1 MKSKQKCS
9 LVIPI
14 YNASS
19 YISSTLEALLSPSS
33 PSIEIILV
41 DDGSTDDSASICD
54 AYAAKDDRIKVLHE
68 AHHGVAHSR
77 QVGLEVA
84 RGEYILYVDADDQ
97 VEPGMVV
104 DMYHEAVMKKAD
116 LVICDYREL
125 THEGEVYCK
134 QEPTALDGVAVLEDI
149 LDGKLYGALWNKM
162 MRREWLLQTKT
173 SFPLEL
179 TMREDLIFLSQCLPY
194 ASKIAYIPK
203 AFYGYERRNA
213 SALTS
218 HYVNES
224 PAYYQQECLWVDL
237 ILENQFLLESTR
249 QRLQAYLL
257 ELAYITLKSGL
268 FDKPKWNAV
277 FLKHP
282 EILSYGT
289 GYKKK
294 MVSLAFKGHFTLA
307 RLLRTFISHLKS

>member
-1 MKSKQKCS
+1 MIKLSYS
-9 LVIPI
+9 IIIPI
-14 YNASS
+14 YNASTYLAFS
-19 YISSTLEALLSPSS
+19 LESLLSQPFQDF
-33 PSIEIILV
+33 ELILV
-41 DDGSTDDSASICD
+41 DDGSTDESASICD

-97 VEPGMVV
+97 VEPGMVA

-162 MRREWLLQTKT
+162 MRREWLLQTKA

-294 MVSLAFKGHFTLA
+294 MVSLAFKGHFALA

>member
-1 MKSKQKCS
+1 MLS
-9 LVIPI
+9 LIIPI
-14 YNASS
+14 YNASTYLAFS
-19 YISSTLEALLSPSS
+19 LESLLSQPFQDF
-33 PSIEIILV
+33 ELILV
-41 DDGSTDDSASICD
+41 DDGSTDASPSICD
-54 AYAAKDDRIKVLHE
+54 EYAAKDERIRVLHE
-68 AHHGVAHSR
+68 PHSGVANSR
-77 QVGLEVA
+77 QVGLEA
-84 RGEYILYVDADDQ
+84 AKGMYILYVDADDQ
-97 VEPGMVV
+97 VDPCMIA
-104 DMYHEAVMKKAD
+104 DMYQVAVDQEADMVF
-116 LVICDYREL
+116 CDYREL
-125 THEGEVYCK
+125 THEGEVYRK

-162 MRREWLLQTKT
+162 MRREWLLQTKAA
-173 SFPLEL
+173 FPQRL
-179 TMREDLIFLSQCLPY
+179 TMREDLVFLSQCLPY

-203 AFYGYERRNA
+203 AYYGYERRNA

-224 PAYYQQECLWVDL
+224 LAYYQQECLWVDL
-237 ILENQFLLESTR
+237 ILENQFLLASTR
-249 QRLQAYLL
+249 QQLQTYLL

-294 MVSLAFKGHFTLA
+294 W
-307 RLLRTFISHLKS
+307 

>member
-1 MKSKQKCS
+1 MLS
-9 LVIPI
+9 LIIPI
-14 YNASS
+14 YNASTYLAFS
-19 YISSTLEALLSPSS
+19 LESLLSQPFQDF
-33 PSIEIILV
+33 ELILV
-41 DDGSTDDSASICD
+41 DDGSTDASPSICD
-54 AYAAKDDRIKVLHE
+54 EYAAKDERIRVLHE
-68 AHHGVAHSR
+68 PHSGVANSR
-77 QVGLEVA
+77 QVGLEA
-84 RGEYILYVDADDQ
+84 AKGMYILYVDADDQ
-97 VEPGMVV
+97 VDPCMIA
-104 DMYHEAVMKKAD
+104 DMYQVAVDQEADMVF
-116 LVICDYREL
+116 CDYREL
-125 THEGEVYCK
+125 THEGEVYRK

-162 MRREWLLQTKT
+162 MRREWLLQTKAA
-173 SFPLEL
+173 FPQRL
-179 TMREDLIFLSQCLPY
+179 TMREDLVFLSQCLPY

-203 AFYGYERRNA
+203 AYYGYERRNA

-224 PAYYQQECLWVDL
+224 LAYYQQECLWVDL
-237 ILENQFLLESTR
+237 ILENQFLLASTR
-249 QRLQAYLL
+249 QQLQTYLL

-294 MVSLAFKGHFTLA
+294 MVSLAFKGHFALA

>member
-1 MKSKQKCS
+1 MIKLSYS
-9 LVIPI
+9 IIIPI
-14 YNASS
+14 YNASTYLAFS
-19 YISSTLEALLSPSS
+19 LESLLSQPFQDF
-33 PSIEIILV
+33 ELILV
-41 DDGSTDDSASICD
+41 DDGSTDESASICD

-68 AHHGVAHSR
+68 THHGVAHSR
-77 QVGLEVA
+77 QVGLETA
-84 RGEYILYVDADDQ
+84 RGEYILYVDADDT
-97 VEPGMVV
+97 VELGMIV
-104 DMYHEAVMKKAD
+104 DMYQEAVTKKAD

-125 THEGEVYCK
+125 THEGEVYRK
-134 QEPTALDGVAVLEDI
+134 QEPTSLDGVAVLEDI

-162 MRREWLLQTKT
+162 MRREWLLQTKA

-268 FDKPKWNAV
+268 FDKPKWDAA

-294 MVSLAFKGHFTLA
+294 MVSLAFKGHFALA

>member
-1 MKSKQKCS
+1 MIKLSYS
-9 LVIPI
+9 IIIPI
-14 YNASS
+14 YNASPYLAFS
-19 YISSTLEALLSPSS
+19 LESLLSQPFQDF
-33 PSIEIILV
+33 ELILV
-41 DDGSTDDSASICD
+41 NDGSTDESASICD

-77 QVGLEVA
+77 QVGLETA
-84 RGEYILYVDADDQ
+84 RGEYILYVDADDT
-97 VEPGMVV
+97 VEPGMIV
-104 DMYHEAVMKKAD
+104 DMYQEAVTKKAD

-125 THEGEVYCK
+125 THEGEVYRK
-134 QEPTALDGVAVLEDI
+134 QEPTSLDGVAVLEDI

-162 MRREWLLQTKT
+162 MRREWLLQTKA

-268 FDKPKWNAV
+268 FDNPKWNAG

-294 MVSLAFKGHFTLA
+294 MVSLAFKGHFALA

>member
-1 MKSKQKCS
+1 MKYKQKCS

-77 QVGLEVA
+77 QVGLEAAKGV
-84 RGEYILYVDADDQ
+84 YILYVDADDQ
-97 VEPGMVV
+97 VEPDMIA
-104 DMYHEAVMKKAD
+104 DMYQEAVTQKAD
-116 LVICDYREL
+116 MVICDYREL
-125 THEGEVYCK
+125 TYDREVYRK
-134 QEPTALDGVAVLEDI
+134 QEPTALSGEAILEDI
-149 LDGKLYGALWNKM
+149 LSGKLYGALWNKM
-162 MRREWLLQTKT
+162 MRREWLLQTKA

-203 AFYGYERRNA
+203 AYYGYERRNT

-224 PAYYQQECLWVDL
+224 PAYYTQECLWVDL
-237 ILENQFLLESTR
+237 ILQNQFLKEATR
-249 QRLQAYLL
+249 QRLEQYLMQ
-257 ELAYITLKSGL
+257 LAYITLRRGL
-268 FDKPKWNAV
+268 FDKHKWYET

-282 EILSYGT
+282 EILSLGM
-289 GYKKK
+289 GYKNKI
-294 MVSLAFKGHFTLA
+294 VNFAIHGHFALA
-307 RLLRTFISHLKS
+307 RFIRTIISKIKS

>member
-1 MKSKQKCS
+1 MLS
-9 LVIPI
+9 LIIPI
-14 YNASS
+14 YNASTYLAFS
-19 YISSTLEALLSPSS
+19 LESLLSQPFQDF
-33 PSIEIILV
+33 ELILV
-41 DDGSTDDSASICD
+41 DDGSTDASPSICD
-54 AYAAKDDRIKVLHE
+54 EYAAKDERIRVLHE
-68 AHHGVAHSR
+68 PHSGVANSR
-77 QVGLEVA
+77 QVGLEA
-84 RGEYILYVDADDQ
+84 AKGMYILYVDADDQ
-97 VEPGMVV
+97 VDSCMIADMYQVVV
-104 DMYHEAVMKKAD
+104 DQEAD
-116 LVICDYREL
+116 LVLCDYREL
-125 THEGEVYCK
+125 THEGEVYRK

-162 MRREWLLQTKT
+162 MRREWLLQTKAA
-173 SFPLEL
+173 FPQRL
-179 TMREDLIFLSQCLPY
+179 TMREDLVFLSQCLPY
-194 ASKIAYIPK
+194 ASKIAYLPK
-203 AFYGYERRNA
+203 AYYGYERRNA

-249 QRLQAYLL
+249 QRLQTYLL

-294 MVSLAFKGHFTLA
+294 MVSLAFNGHFALA

>member
-1 MKSKQKCS
+1 MIKLSYS
-9 LVIPI
+9 IIIPI
-14 YNASS
+14 YNASPYLAFS
-19 YISSTLEALLSPSS
+19 LESLLSQPFQDF
-33 PSIEIILV
+33 ELILV
-41 DDGSTDDSASICD
+41 NDGSTDESASICD

-77 QVGLEVA
+77 QVGLETA
-84 RGEYILYVDADDQ
+84 RGEYILYVDADDT
-97 VEPGMVV
+97 VEPGMIV
-104 DMYHEAVMKKAD
+104 DMYQEAVTKKAD

-125 THEGEVYCK
+125 THEGEVYRK

-162 MRREWLLQTKT
+162 MRREWLMRTKAA
-173 SFPLEL
+173 FPQQL
-179 TMREDLIFLSQCLPY
+179 TMREDLVFLSQCLPY

-268 FDKPKWNAV
+268 FDNPKWNAG

-294 MVSLAFKGHFTLA
+294 MVSLAFKGHFALA

>member
-1 MKSKQKCS
+1 MLS
-9 LVIPI
+9 LIIPI
-14 YNASS
+14 YNASTYLAFS
-19 YISSTLEALLSPSS
+19 LESLLSQPFQDF
-33 PSIEIILV
+33 ELILV
-41 DDGSTDDSASICD
+41 DDGSTDASPSICD
-54 AYAAKDDRIKVLHE
+54 EYAAKDERIRVLHE
-68 AHHGVAHSR
+68 PHSGVANSR
-77 QVGLEVA
+77 QVGLEA
-84 RGEYILYVDADDQ
+84 AKGMYILYVDADDQ
-97 VEPGMVV
+97 VDPCMIA
-104 DMYHEAVMKKAD
+104 DMYQEAVTQKAD
-116 LVICDYREL
+116 MIICDYREL
-125 THEGEVYCK
+125 THEGEVYRK

-162 MRREWLLQTKT
+162 MRREWLLQTKAA
-173 SFPLEL
+173 FPQRL
-179 TMREDLIFLSQCLPY
+179 TMREDLVFLSQCLPY

-203 AFYGYERRNA
+203 AYYGYERRNA

-224 PAYYQQECLWVDL
+224 LAYYQQECLWVDL
-237 ILENQFLLESTR
+237 ILENQFLQASTR

-257 ELAYITLKSGL
+257 ELAYITLISGL

-282 EILSYGT
+282 EILGYGT

-294 MVSLAFKGHFTLA
+294 MVSLAFKGHFALA

>member
-1 MKSKQKCS
+1 MINIS
-9 LVIPI
+9 LIIPI

-19 YISSTLEALLSPSS
+19 YLSSALEALRSQSS

-41 DDGSTDDSASICD
+41 DDGSTDASPAICD
-54 AYAAKDDRIKVLHE
+54 EYAEKDERIRVLHE
-68 AHHGVAHSR
+68 LHSGVAHSR
-77 QVGLEVA
+77 QAGLEA
-84 RGEYILYVDADDQ
+84 AKGEYILYVDADDQ
-97 VEPGMVV
+97 VESDMIA
-104 DMYHEAVMKKAD
+104 DMYQEALTQKAD
-116 LVICDYREL
+116 MVLCDYREL
-125 THEGEVYCK
+125 TYDGEVYRK
-134 QEPTALDGVAVLEDI
+134 QEPTALNGVAILEDI
-149 LDGKLYGALWNKM
+149 LSGKLYGALWNKM
-162 MRREWLLQTKT
+162 MRREWLQQTKAL
-173 SFPLEL
+173 FPQGL

-203 AFYGYERRNA
+203 AYYGYERRNA

-224 PAYYQQECLWVDL
+224 LAYYQQECLWVDL
-237 ILENQFLLESTR
+237 ILENQFLLASTR
-249 QRLQAYLL
+249 QRLLTYLC

-282 EILSYGT
+282 EILSYGI

-294 MVSLAFKGHFTLA
+294 IVSLAFKGHFALA

>member
-1 MKSKQKCS
+1 MKASIIMP
-9 LVIPI
+9 V

-19 YISSTLEALLSPSS
+19 YIVQSVSQILSQQLYDIELL
-33 PSIEIILV
+33 LV
-41 DDGSTDDSASICD
+41 DDGSTDESASICD

-77 QVGLEVA
+77 QVGLEAAKGV
-84 RGEYILYVDADDQ
+84 YILYVDADDQ
-97 VEPGMVV
+97 VEPDMIA
-104 DMYHEAVMKKAD
+104 DMYQEAVTQKAD

-125 THEGEVYCK
+125 THEGEVYRK
-134 QEPTALDGVAVLEDI
+134 QEPTALDGVTVLEDI

>member
-1 MKSKQKCS
+1 MKVSIIMP
-9 LVIPI
+9 V

-19 YISSTLEALLSPSS
+19 YIVQSVSQILSQPLYDIELL
-33 PSIEIILV
+33 LV
-41 DDGSTDDSASICD
+41 DDGSTDESASICD
-54 AYAAKDDRIKVLHE
+54 AYAEKDERIRVLHE
-68 AHHGVAHSR
+68 PHSGVAHSR
-77 QVGLEVA
+77 QVGLEAAKGV
-84 RGEYILYVDADDQ
+84 YILYVDADDQ
-97 VEPGMVV
+97 VEPDMIA
-104 DMYHEAVMKKAD
+104 DMYQEAVSQKAD
-116 LVICDYREL
+116 MVICDYREL
-125 THEGEVYCK
+125 TYDGEVYRK
-134 QEPTALDGVAVLEDI
+134 QDPTALSGEAILEDI
-149 LDGKLYGALWNKM
+149 LSGKLYGALWNKM
-162 MRREWLLQTKT
+162 MRREWLLQTKA

-179 TMREDLIFLSQCLPY
+179 AMREDLIFLSQCLPY

-203 AFYGYERRNA
+203 AYYGYERRNT

-294 MVSLAFKGHFTLA
+294 MVSLAFKGHFALA

>member
-1 MKSKQKCS
+1 MMLS
-9 LVIPI
+9 LIIPI

-19 YISSTLEALLSPSS
+19 YLASCLDSLLSQSYQDF
-33 PSIEIILV
+33 ELILV
-41 DDGSTDDSASICD
+41 DDGSMDDSPSICD
-54 AYAAKDDRIKVLHE
+54 EYAAKDERIKVLHE
-68 AHHGVAHSR
+68 VHHGVAHSR
-77 QVGLEVA
+77 QVGLETA
-84 RGEYILYVDADDQ
+84 KGEYILYVDADDT
-97 VEPGMVV
+97 VEPGMIV
-104 DMYHEAVMKKAD
+104 DMYQEAVTKKAD

-125 THEGEVYCK
+125 THEGEVYRK
-134 QEPTALDGVAVLEDI
+134 QEPTALDGVTVLEDI

-162 MRREWLLQTKT
+162 MRREWLLQTKA

>member
-1 MKSKQKCS
+1 MMLS
-9 LVIPI
+9 LIIPI
-14 YNASS
+14 YNASTYLAFS
-19 YISSTLEALLSPSS
+19 LESLLSQPFQDF
-33 PSIEIILV
+33 ELILV
-41 DDGSTDDSASICD
+41 DDGSTDASPSICD
-54 AYAAKDDRIKVLHE
+54 EYAAKDERIRVLHE
-68 AHHGVAHSR
+68 PHSGVANSR
-77 QVGLEVA
+77 QVGLEA
-84 RGEYILYVDADDQ
+84 AKGMYILYVDADDQ
-97 VEPGMVV
+97 VDPCMIA
-104 DMYHEAVMKKAD
+104 DMYQEAVTQKAD
-116 LVICDYREL
+116 MIICDYREL
-125 THEGEVYCK
+125 THEGEVYRK

-162 MRREWLLQTKT
+162 MRREWLLQTKAA
-173 SFPLEL
+173 FPQRL
-179 TMREDLIFLSQCLPY
+179 TMREDLVFLSQCLPY

-203 AFYGYERRNA
+203 AYYGYERRNA

-224 PAYYQQECLWVDL
+224 LAYYQQECLWVDL
-237 ILENQFLLESTR
+237 ILENQFLQASTR

-257 ELAYITLKSGL
+257 ELAYITLISGL

-282 EILSYGT
+282 EILGYGT

-294 MVSLAFKGHFTLA
+294 MVSLAFKGHFALA

>member
-1 MKSKQKCS
+1 MMNIS
-9 LVIPI
+9 LIIPI

-19 YISSTLEALLSPSS
+19 YLSSTLEALLSQSS

-41 DDGSTDDSASICD
+41 DDGSTDASPSICD
-54 AYAAKDDRIKVLHE
+54 DYAAKDERIKVLHE

-77 QVGLEVA
+77 QVGLEVT
-84 RGEYILYVDADDQ
+84 RGEYILYVDADDT
-97 VEPGMVV
+97 VEPGMIV
-104 DMYHEAVMKKAD
+104 DMYQEAVTKKAD

-125 THEGEVYCK
+125 THEGEVYRK

-162 MRREWLLQTKT
+162 MRREWLLQTKAA
-173 SFPLEL
+173 FPQRL
-179 TMREDLIFLSQCLPY
+179 TMREDLVFLSQCLPY

-203 AFYGYERRNA
+203 AYYGYERRNA

-224 PAYYQQECLWVDL
+224 LAYYQQECLWVDL
-237 ILENQFLLESTR
+237 ILENQFLQASTR
-249 QRLQAYLL
+249 QRLLTYLC

-268 FDKPKWNAV
+268 FDKLNWNAA

-282 EILSYGT
+282 EFLSYGT

-294 MVSLAFKGHFTLA
+294 IVILAFKGHFALA